1 VASGLWRNG
10 PGGSPMPACQ
20 AVWCQCMLYLAST
33 YHIINAHPAVPLCHA
48 GGGGPS
54 CLARS
59 SSLRRGAE
67 IARSSHHRSH
77 AAAGRG
83 GVAVVVSGAGGAAV
97 ALGAARRRVGVGAL
111 RAAQARRLLVVV
123 GVGPPRRAGAAPRR
137 ARRRVRAHPA
147 VDARL
152 RPASRASAR
161 PRYVS
166 HHPLTDDDEEED
178 EEEDPAGTGTGT
190 GGRAG
195 LGEVAKA
202 MVTVAGSWSA
212 SASPTEQSMQRSW
225 PRAENCPASHFS
237 HGVAACCEA
246 ASHASVS
253 QRQPAGGLAATGTP
267 AGDRQP
273 PVQAALPGEPRYE

>member
-1 VASGLWRNG
+1 VSGLWRNG

-67 IARSSHHRSH
+67 IARSSHHISH

-190 GGRAG
+190 GTGTGGPMGWARWAGQGCQGDGHRGGVVVGVRLAHRAVDAAE
-195 LGEVAKA
+195 LAARRELPRLTLLARR
-202 MVTVAGSWSA
+202 GSVLRGG
-212 SASPTEQSMQRSW
+212 QSR
-225 PRAENCPASHFS
+225 
-237 HGVAACCEA
+237 
-246 ASHASVS
+246 
-253 QRQPAGGLAATGTP
+253 QRQPASASWRAGGHGH
-267 AGDRQP
+267 AGR
-273 PVQAALPGEPRYE
+273 R